1 MNSPSVTRNV
11 DDQKNSTPRLQSLDA
26 LRGFDMFWIA
36 GGDALATSFLGRFDS
51 PAAIRLKSQFE
62 HVEWEGFR
70 FYDLIFPLFMFLVGC
85 VIPFSLEKFRDDPR
99 SAYGRILRRTAAL
112 FALGLICNGLL
123 KFDFG
128 NLRYAGVLQRIA
140 VCYGITAVLFLKFK
154 VRGQIFV
161 AAAILLGYWGLLT
174 FVPVPGGVAGDYS
187 KAGNLAGYLDR
198 SWLPGKIMEQYYG
211 YGDNEGILSTIPA
224 VVTVMLGV
232 FAGLWLKS
240 SRSNWAKIGGLFAC
254 GVSCVVLGTLWGR
267 SFPIIKILWT
277 SSFVLVAGGW
287 SLLLLCVFYT
297 IIDVVRWQKWSF
309 FWTVIGMNAIVMY
322 IAPRFIDFDRMAV
335 FFFGGVARL
344 SGSGGDFLLEVG
356 SMGAKWLSLYYL
368 YRNRIFLRL

>member
-1 MNSPSVTRNV
+1 MSSLSVTRNV
-11 DDQKNSTPRLQSLDA
+11 DDQKNSTTRLQSLDA

-128 NLRYAGVLQRIA
+128 SLRYAGVLQRIA
-140 VCYGITAVLFLKFK
+140 VCYGITAVLFLTFR
-154 VRGQIFV
+154 VRGQILV

-187 KAGNLAGYLDR
+187 KDGNLAGYLDR

-240 SRSNWAKIGGLFAC
+240 SRSDWAKIGGLFVC
-254 GVSCVVLGTLWGR
+254 GVSCIVLGSLWGR
-267 SFPIIKILWT
+267 SLPIIKNLWT

-322 IAPRFIDFDRMAV
+322 IAPRIIDFDRMAA
-335 FFFGGVARL
+335 FFLGGIARL
-344 SGSGGDFLLEVG
+344 SGSGGEFLLEAG
-356 SMGAKWLSLYYL
+356 SMGAKWLFLYYL

>member
-1 MNSPSVTRNV
+1 MSSQSVVRNG
-11 DDQKNSTPRLQSLDA
+11 DDLRNSTSRLQSLDA

-36 GGDALATSFLGRFDS
+36 GGDALATSFFGRFDS
-51 PAAIRLKSQFE
+51 PAAIRIKSQFE

-85 VIPFSLEKFRDDPR
+85 VIPFSLEKFRGDPR
-99 SAYGRILRRTAAL
+99 SAYGRIFRRTVAL
-112 FALGLICNGLL
+112 FVLGLICNGLL

-140 VCYGITAVLFLKFK
+140 LCYGITAVLFLTFR
-154 VRGQIFV
+154 VRGQIVV
-161 AAAILLGYWGLLT
+161 AAAILLGYWGLLA

-187 KAGNLAGYLDR
+187 KEGNLAGYLDR

-211 YGDNEGILSTIPA
+211 YGDNEGILSTVPA
-224 VVTVMLGV
+224 IVTVMLGV

-240 SRSNWAKIGGLFAC
+240 SRPDWAKTGGLLFC
-254 GVSCVVLGTLWGR
+254 GVSFVVIGTLWGR
-267 SFPIIKILWT
+267 NFPIIKNLWT

-287 SLLLLCVFYT
+287 SLLLLGLFYT
-297 IIDVVRWQKWSF
+297 LIDVVRWQKWSF

-322 IAPRFIDFDRMAV
+322 VAPRFIDFDRMAA
-335 FFFGGVARL
+335 FFLTGVARL
-344 SGSGGDFLLEVG
+344 SGSGGDFLLEAG
-356 SMGAKWLSLYYL
+356 SMGAKWLFLYYL
-368 YRNRIFLRL
+368 YRNRVFLRL

>member
-1 MNSPSVTRNV
+1 
-11 DDQKNSTPRLQSLDA
+11 
-26 LRGFDMFWIA
+26 
-36 GGDALATSFLGRFDS
+36 
-51 PAAIRLKSQFE
+51 
-62 HVEWEGFR
+62 
-70 FYDLIFPLFMFLVGC
+70 MFLVGC

-154 VRGQIFV
+154 VRGQIIV

>member
-1 MNSPSVTRNV
+1 MNSQSVVRNG
-11 DDQKNSTPRLQSLDA
+11 DDLRNSTSRLQSLDA

-36 GGDALATSFLGRFDS
+36 GGDALATNFFGRFDS
-51 PAAIRLKSQFE
+51 PAAIRIKSQFE

-85 VIPFSLEKFRDDPR
+85 VIPFSLEKFRGDPR
-99 SAYGRILRRTAAL
+99 SAYGRIFRRTVAL
-112 FALGLICNGLL
+112 FVLGLICNGLL

-140 VCYGITAVLFLKFK
+140 LCYGITAVLFLTFR
-154 VRGQIFV
+154 VRGQIVV
-161 AAAILLGYWGLLT
+161 AAAILLGYWGLLA

-187 KAGNLAGYLDR
+187 KEGNLAGYLDR
-198 SWLPGKIMEQYYG
+198 SWLPGRIMEQYYG
-211 YGDNEGILSTIPA
+211 YGDNEGILSTLPA
-224 VVTVMLGV
+224 IVTVMLGV

-240 SRSNWAKIGGLFAC
+240 SRPDWAKAGGLFLC
-254 GVSCVVLGTLWGR
+254 GVSFVVLGTLWGR
-267 SFPIIKILWT
+267 SFPVIKNLWT

-322 IAPRFIDFDRMAV
+322 VVPRFIDFDRMAE
-335 FFFGGVARL
+335 FFLTGVARL
-344 SGSGGDFLLEVG
+344 SGSGGDFLIEAG
-356 SMGAKWLSLYYL
+356 SMGAKWLFLYYL
-368 YRNRIFLRL
+368 YRNRVFLRL

>member
-1 MNSPSVTRNV
+1 MSIPSVTRNV

-36 GGDALATSFLGRFDS
+36 GGDALATSFLGRLNS

-140 VCYGITAVLFLKFK
+140 VCYGITAVLFLNFRI
-154 VRGQIFV
+154 RGQIIV

-224 VVTVMLGV
+224 IVTVMLGV

-240 SRSNWAKIGGLFAC
+240 SRSDWAKIGGLFAC

-267 SFPIIKILWT
+267 SFPVIKNLWT

-335 FFFGGVARL
+335 FFLGGVVRL
-344 SGSGGDFLLEVG
+344 SDGGGEFLLEVG
-356 SMGAKWLSLYYL
+356 SMGAKWLFLYYL
-368 YRNRIFLRL
+368 YRSRIFLRL

>member
-1 MNSPSVTRNV
+1 MSSLSVTRNV
-11 DDQKNSTPRLQSLDA
+11 DDQKNSTTRLQSLDA

-99 SAYGRILRRTAAL
+99 SAYVRILSRTAAL

-140 VCYGITAVLFLKFK
+140 VCYGITAVLFLTFR
-154 VRGQIFV
+154 VRGQILV

-187 KAGNLAGYLDR
+187 KDGNLAGYLDR

-240 SRSNWAKIGGLFAC
+240 SRSDWTKIGGLFAC

-267 SFPIIKILWT
+267 SFPIIKNLWT
-277 SSFVLVAGGW
+277 GSFVLVAGGW
-287 SLLLLCVFYT
+287 SLLLLCAFYA

-322 IAPRFIDFDRMAV
+322 IAPRFIDFDRMAA
-335 FFFGGVARL
+335 FFLSGVARL
-344 SGSGGDFLLEVG
+344 SGSGGDFLLEAG
-356 SMGAKWLSLYYL
+356 SMGAKWLFLYYL
-368 YRNRIFLRL
+368 YRSRIFLRL

>member
-1 MNSPSVTRNV
+1 MNSQSDVASGEHH
-11 DDQKNSTPRLQSLDA
+11 NSSAVRLQSIDA

-36 GGDALATSFLGRFDS
+36 GGDVLATGLLSHLSS
-51 PAAIRLKSQFE
+51 PATSRLKSQFE

-85 VIPFSLEKFRDDPR
+85 VIPYSLEKFRDNPR
-99 SAYGRILRRTAAL
+99 SAYGRICRRTVML
-112 FALGLICNGLL
+112 FMLGLICNGLL

-140 VCYGITAVLFLKFK
+140 LCYGITAMLFLTLR
-154 VRGQIFV
+154 VRGLIALAV
-161 AAAILLGYWGLLT
+161 AILLGYWGL
-174 FVPVPGGVAGDYS
+174 FACVAAPGGVAGDYS
-187 KAGNLAGYLDR
+187 KEGNLAGYVDR
-198 SWLPGKIMEQYYG
+198 VLLPGRIMEQYYG

-224 VVTVMLGV
+224 IVTVMLGV

-240 SRSNWAKIGGLFAC
+240 SRTDWAKVTGLLSC
-254 GVSCVVLGTLWGR
+254 GVSFVVLGTIWGR
-267 SFPIIKILWT
+267 SFPVIKNLWT

-287 SLLLLCVFYT
+287 SLLLLSLFYT

-322 IAPRFIDFDRMAV
+322 VAPRFIDFDRMAV
-335 FFFGGVARL
+335 FFLGGVARL
-344 SGSGGDFLLEVG
+344 SGGTGDFLLEVG
-356 SMGAKWLSLYYL
+356 SMAAKWLFLYYL
-368 YRNRIFLRL
+368 YRSRLFLRL

>member
-1 MNSPSVTRNV
+1 MSSPSVTRNV

-51 PAAIRLKSQFE
+51 PAAIRLRAQFE

-140 VCYGITAVLFLKFK
+140 VCYGITAVLFLTFR
-154 VRGQIFV
+154 VRGQILV

-187 KAGNLAGYLDR
+187 KDGNLAGYLDR

-224 VVTVMLGV
+224 IVTVMLGV

-240 SRSNWAKIGGLFAC
+240 SRSDWAKIGGLFAC
-254 GVSCVVLGTLWGR
+254 GVSCVVLGTFWGR
-267 SFPIIKILWT
+267 SFPIIKNLWT

-344 SGSGGDFLLEVG
+344 SGGGGEFLLEAG
-356 SMGAKWLSLYYL
+356 SMGAKWLFLYYL
-368 YRNRIFLRL
+368 YRSRIFLRL

>member
-1 MNSPSVTRNV
+1 MSSPSVTRNV

-140 VCYGITAVLFLKFK
+140 VCYGITAVLFLTFR
-154 VRGQIFV
+154 VRGQILV

-187 KAGNLAGYLDR
+187 KDGNLAGYLDR

-224 VVTVMLGV
+224 IVTVMLGV

-240 SRSNWAKIGGLFAC
+240 FRSDWAKIGGLFVC
-254 GVSCVVLGTLWGR
+254 GVSCIVLGSLWGR
-267 SFPIIKILWT
+267 SLPIIKNLWT

-356 SMGAKWLSLYYL
+356 SMGAKWLFLYYL